1 MMKKAI
7 LYTAAFLS
15 FSMVTLTMNANS
27 SFADESVTGRGH
39 IRFTED
45 SGSGGSEGIQDPE
58 NPSVIVDPGPSP
70 STSGKLRIDFVP
82 QLNFS
87 TNKITNEGI
96 DYPVNAQLFHDETS
110 ARGNFVQVTD
120 ARDSAYGWTL
130 QLRQETQFQNLEAEN
145 SQLLGSVL
153 SFDKSW
159 VNSTS
164 DKDLAPL
171 VSKEVIQL
179 NNIGETYNL
188 ATAESG
194 KGYGVWSISFGASA
208 ENPAGMTNTLT
219 PKLDRTGEPMLDP
232 TFGNKQVYENSAL
245 KLSIPKA
252 TKISSGT
259 YTTVLTWVLAELP

>member
-1 MMKKAI
+1 MKKVLFNTVI
-7 LYTAAFLS
+7 FLS
-15 FSMVTLTMNANS
+15 FSTVFLAGNAQS
-27 SFADESVTGRGH
+27 SLADESGTGTGH
-39 IRFTED
+39 IGFTSD
-45 SGSGGSEGIQDPE
+45 SGGGDLEGIQDPE
-58 NPSVIVDPGPSP
+58 NPSLIVDPGPSP
-70 STSGKLRIDFVP
+70 STKGKLRIDFVP

-87 TNKITNEGI
+87 VNKIT
-96 DYPVNAQLFHDETS
+96 DKATSYPVNAQLFHDETT

-120 ARDSAYGWTL
+120 VRDSAYGWTL
-130 QLRQETQFQNLEAEN
+130 QLRQETQFQNLEAAN
-145 SQLLGSVL
+145 SELIGSVL

-159 VNSTS
+159 ANSTI

-194 KGYGVWSISFGASA
+194 KGHGVWSISFGASA
-208 ENPAGMTNTLT
+208 ENPIGMTNTLT
-219 PKLDRTGEPMLDP
+219 PKIDRTGQPMLDP
-232 TFGNKQVYENSAL
+232 TFGNKQVNENSAL
-245 KLSIPKA
+245 QLSIPKA